1 MYYRA
6 LYDKEVRKI
15 PKLKYLDNSESKI
28 LEESLRSRYGG
39 MLKASDIKGELGLQ
53 RAAVAKWVKDLK
65 YVEVNGRKK
74 YPVAEVAKKII
85 GNTHEAEE

>member
-1 MYYRA
+1 VYYSA
-6 LYDKEVRKI
+6 LFEKEVRNI
-15 PKLKYLDNSESKI
+15 PKLI
-28 LEESLRSRYGG
+28 LESDLRSRYGG
-39 MLKASDIKGELGLQ
+39 MMKASDIKGELGLQ